1 MGRTFGAP
9 ALLAATMVI
18 TTIAMTAMLFPLQIR
33 GQTPA
38 CPSAMEMFR
47 EHRWFEAAAG
57 FERCEK
63 QDPGKSE
70 ALLYLGKALVNL
82 QQFQNAASALRAY
95 QQSNPKS
102 ADAAY
107 LLAYIAFR
115 EDHPTESLRL
125 FSDAAKLSAPTAN
138 DLTIAALDYV
148 LLTQYG
154 DAAHYLELSLQ
165 MNPDN
170 VEARYHLGRVR
181 YQQNQFDLAI
191 AAFQEVIK
199 RDPANVKA
207 FDNLGLSL
215 EAKNQAEAAIAAYR
229 KAIALDAASAT
240 HSEQP
245 YLNLGVLLSKSNRTD
260 EAIPLLTR
268 AAAIAPDEFR
278 VHYELAKTYFDSSQW
293 EPAGQ
298 QAEEAV
304 KLNPKESSAHYLL
317 GRVYQRMGRK
327 ELANEEFRKTSELI
341 RDKVANSPGG
351 MASGAS
357 SR

>member
-1 MGRTFGAP
+1 MMGRK
-9 ALLAATMVI
+9 LAARALMTATMAI
-18 TTIAMTAMLFPLQIR
+18 ATIAIIFPLHLR
-33 GQTPA
+33 GQTAA

-47 EHRWFEAAAG
+47 QHRWSEAAAG
-57 FERCEK
+57 FEQCEK
-63 QDPGKSE
+63 QNPGNGDS
-70 ALLYLGKALVNL
+70 LLYLGKSLVNL

-95 QQSNPKS
+95 QEKNPLS

-107 LLAYIAFR
+107 LLAYISFR
-115 EDHPTESLRL
+115 ENQPKESLRL

-148 LLTQYG
+148 LLTQYD

-165 MNPDN
+165 LNPDN

-215 EAKNQAEAAIAAYR
+215 EAKNQAEAATAAYK
-229 KAIALDAASAT
+229 KAIALDETSAT

-245 YLNLGVLLSKSNRTD
+245 YLNLGVLLSKSSRID

-268 AAAIAPDEFR
+268 AVEIAPADFKA
-278 VHYELAKTYFDSSQW
+278 HYELARTYFESAQW
-293 EPAGQ
+293 ESARQ

-304 KLNPKESSAHYLL
+304 KQNPEYSPSHYLL
-317 GRVYQRMGRK
+317 GRVYQRLGRK
-327 ELANEEFRKTSELI
+327 ELANEEFKKTSELI
-341 RDKVANSPGG
+341 RDKNANSPGG
-351 MASGAS
+351 MASGVS